1 MLAHLISLIRLSIL
15 TPKEGAATILSFSPG
30 RDILWTALALIAVVS
45 GVLSTLSTYVVPA
58 ASADMGEH
66 LLSSPV
72 LFTGVLAG
80 ILLLTVICTHYIGR
94 GFGGTGEFNESL
106 LLVAWLQLVL
116 VAVQV
121 VQLGIALVSPEIA
134 QLIGVASLFLFI
146 WLYVNFVAVLH
157 GFASL
162 PMVLV
167 GMMISMF
174 AVGIGLSILL
184 SLIAALLGLEIVSV

>member
-106 LLVAWLQLVL
+106 LVVAWLQLVL

>member
-30 RDILWTALALIAVVS
+30 RDILWTAMALIAVVS

-106 LLVAWLQLVL
+106 LVVAWLQLVL